1 MEKSKKKS
9 SSLSINLI
17 ATIGI
22 GFAIL
27 TIIQVVVL
35 SELAKSY
42 SRTENTKSYV
52 RWINSVNALLA
63 RTIEGCYKD
72 LQVYT
77 GADIMEAGDVA
88 AAGAWLA
95 NNNDIR
101 ASEYD
106 YVMIAGPDGLAYTD
120 IGKRTDVSSRDYF
133 QAIMKNG
140 QKRFIDNPVE
150 SKTTGDR
157 VVHIATGLYDANG
170 TLFAMLAGVIKTE
183 TVAGPVKALDVPK
196 GVWQF
201 LIDGNGGVIYH
212 PAAQEGGNF
221 LIPFDDAHK
230 DLPEVAK
237 RMLSGEKG
245 YAWITGWTGSKQ
257 DLFVYSS
264 VAGTP
269 WGLGFVIPGN
279 IIDALGFSIRNIA
292 ILFGLIVLI
301 MILFIGFIVL
311 VRSLKP
317 LRLVKDTI
325 MGIATGNA
333 DLTKRIEIN
342 SHNEIGQVVSG
353 FNMFAEKLQNI
364 IRDVKTSKEEL
375 NIAGQDMD
383 ASAQDTAQGISQILN
398 NINNTHSQIMTQNSC
413 VDETASA
420 VHQISANIA
429 SLEQMI
435 ENQSVSVA
443 EASSAIEEMI
453 GNIKSVND
461 SVDVMASSFEDLHTN
476 ASIGYEKQQDV
487 NERIQLIEN
496 QSKMLEEA
504 NAAIAAI
511 ASQTNLLA
519 MNAAIEAAHAGET
532 GKGFSVVA
540 DEIRKLSETSSGQS
554 KTIGEQLKNIHA
566 SIQEVVQASAESSS
580 AFEIVSKKIQD
591 TDQMVLQIKS
601 AMEEQNEGSKQI
613 SEALRGMNE
622 STVEV
627 RNASVEMT
635 EGNKAIL
642 EQIKQLQDSSLTM
655 KSSMDNMAANAEKI
669 QETGSALSVISDK
682 VKDSID
688 KIGAQIDLFK
698 V

>member
-1 MEKSKKKS
+1 MVAQQNKT
-9 SSLSINLI
+9 SSLIVGIISF
-17 ATIGI
+17 IGM
-22 GFAIL
+22 GFAVL
-27 TIIQVVVL
+27 TVIQVVTL
-35 SELAKSY
+35 SELAKSN
-42 SRTENTKSYV
+42 SRKENMNSYV
-52 RWINSVNALLA
+52 RWINSVDAHLA
-63 RTIEGCYKD
+63 QIIEGFYKD
-72 LQVYT
+72 LQVYV
-77 GADIMEAGDVA
+77 GADIMKSGDVKA
-88 AAGAWLA
+88 VGEWLV
-95 NNNDIR
+95 NNVNLR
-101 ASEYD
+101 TKEYD
-106 YVMIAGPDGLAYTD
+106 YIMIAGSDGLAYTD
-120 IGKRTDVSSRDYF
+120 IGKRTNIADRDYF
-133 QAIMKNG
+133 QAIMQKG
-140 QKRFIDNPVE
+140 QQHFIDNPVE
-150 SKTTGDR
+150 SKTTGDK
-157 VVHIATGLYDANG
+157 VVHIAAGLYDANG
-170 TLFAMLAGVIKTE
+170 KLFGMVAGVIKTE
-183 TVAGPVKALDVPK
+183 VLAKPVRELNVPK
-196 GVWQF
+196 GVWPF
-201 LIDGNGGVIYH
+201 LCDGNGFVIYH
-212 PAAQEGGNF
+212 PAAIEGANM

-230 DLPEVAK
+230 DLPAIAK
-237 RMLSGEKG
+237 KMLAGENG

-257 DLFVYSS
+257 DLFVYSG
-264 VAGTP
+264 VEGTP

-279 IIDALGFSIRNIA
+279 IIDALGITIRNIA
-292 ILFGLIVLI
+292 IAFGVI
-301 MILFIGFIVL
+301 MLAMIWIIGAL
-311 VRSLKP
+311 VIIRSLKP
-317 LRLVKDTI
+317 LKLVKNTI

-398 NINNTHSQIMTQNSC
+398 NINNTHNQIMTQNSC

-461 SVDVMASSFEDLHTN
+461 SVDVMATSFEDLHTN
-476 ASIGYEKQQDV
+476 ASVGYEKQQDV

-554 KTIGEQLKNIHA
+554 KTIGEQLKNIQS

-627 RNASVEMT
+627 RNASAEMT

-655 KSSMDNMAANAEKI
+655 KSSMDDMAANAEKI

-682 VKDSID
+682 VRDSID

>member
-1 MEKSKKKS
+1 MEKLKKKS
-9 SSLSINLI
+9 SSLSINVI

-120 IGKRTDVSSRDYF
+120 IGKRTDISDRDYF

-170 TLFAMLAGVIKTE
+170 KLFAMLAGVIKTE

-201 LIDGNGGVIYH
+201 LIDGNGGIIYH
-212 PAAQEGGNF
+212 PAAKEGGNF

-279 IIDALGFSIRNIA
+279 LIDSLGFTIRNIA
-292 ILFGLIVLI
+292 ILFGFIVLI
-301 MILFIGFIVL
+301 MILFIGVIVL
-311 VRSLKP
+311 VRSMKP
-317 LRLVKDTI
+317 LKTVKDTI

-364 IRDVKTSKEEL
+364 IRDVKTSKNEL
-375 NIAGQDMD
+375 NVAGHDMD
-383 ASAQDTAQGISQILN
+383 ISAQNTTHGITQILD
-398 NINNTHSQIMTQNSC
+398 NINIVHSQIVTQTSC
-413 VDETASA
+413 VEETAGA
-420 VHQISANIA
+420 VHQISSNIS
-429 SLEQMI
+429 SLKGLVED
-435 ENQSVSVA
+435 QSVSVA

-453 GNIKSVND
+453 GNIQSVNS
-461 SVDVMASSFEDLHTN
+461 SVEIMANSFEELNTN
-476 ASIGYEKQQDV
+476 ASLGYEKQQNV
-487 NERIQLIEN
+487 NERIQQIEN

-504 NAAIAAI
+504 NAAIASI

-540 DEIRKLSETSSGQS
+540 DEIRKLSETSSSQS
-554 KTIGEQLKNIHA
+554 KTIGEQLKNIQA

-580 AFEIVSKKIQD
+580 VFETVSKKIQD

-601 AMEEQNEGSKQI
+601 AMDEQNAGSKQI
-613 SEALRGMNE
+613 SEALRVMNE

-627 RNASVEMT
+627 RNASAEMSS
-635 EGNKAIL
+635 GSDAIL
-642 EQIKQLQDSSLTM
+642 KEIKQLQDSSLAM
-655 KSSMDNMAANAEKI
+655 KTSMDDMSVNAKKI
-669 QETGSALSVISDK
+669 KSAGSDLNNISDK
-682 VKDSID
+682 VKGSIE
-688 KIGAQIDLFK
+688 KIGSQIDLFK